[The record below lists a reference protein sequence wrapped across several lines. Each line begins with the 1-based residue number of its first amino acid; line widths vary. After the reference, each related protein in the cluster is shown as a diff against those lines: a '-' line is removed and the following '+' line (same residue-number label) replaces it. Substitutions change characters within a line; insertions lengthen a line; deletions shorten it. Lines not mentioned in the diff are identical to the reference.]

1 MSYIIPF
8 LPLATLLTL
17 ALVTRKMAESMIAAT
32 AVGLILLHK
41 TNIVEGT
48 LDSFYETFANT
59 SFHFCVLIVFC
70 FGIVV
75 KLFQESG
82 GLLGFAEFMKRVIK
96 GPRSALLLGWL
107 ISVALF
113 VDEYLN
119 ALTVGFSM
127 SKLTDSHKVPR
138 EHLAL
143 QVHMMACSLC
153 IAVPLTS
160 WTAFTI
166 SITETYGIGLMEYI
180 QTVPMM
186 IFPLMEIVLCLL
198 LALGV
203 FPKLGILKG
212 AYGRVA
218 GGGEP
223 YKMEAGEKP
232 LVDLGAPDEN
242 NISSPWNLFL
252 PLLCVIAGTLYF
264 DKNLAIGLLLSIV
277 CQFFLYVGQRK
288 MTVTKFFDCFFEG
301 AGSMLM
307 INIIIFFGFTLS
319 SINERLG
326 LFDTVINLVGDTL
339 PASLVPMLV
348 FLLVGFCVFASG
360 SCWIIMLITIPIF
373 LPLAAATGA
382 SQLLTLAAL
391 MSGVGAGYTLCFYGD
406 AVFMTTASTGV
417 ANLTITKT
425 VMPYGAAMTVLSAG
439 FYLAMGFLM

>member
-1 MSYIIPF
+1 MTYIVPF
-8 LPLATLLTL
+8 LPLATLLIL
-17 ALVTRKMAESMIAAT
+17 ALVTRKMAESMIAAV
-32 AVGLILLHK
+32 AVGLLLLHK

-59 SFHFCVLIVFC
+59 SFHFCVLIVFS

-82 GLLGFAEFMKRVIK
+82 GLLGFAELMKRFIK
-96 GPRSALLLGWL
+96 GPRSALLFSWL

-127 SKLTDSHKVPR
+127 SKITDSHLVPR

-160 WTAFTI
+160 WTAFTV
-166 SITETYGIGLMEYI
+166 SLTEQYGIGLTEFI
-180 QTVPMM
+180 QAVPMM
-186 IFPLMEIVLCLL
+186 IFPLMSIVLCVL
-198 LALGV
+198 LALGL
-203 FPKLGILKG
+203 FPKFGNLKK
-212 AYGRVA
+212 AYQRVSN
-218 GGGEP
+218 GGEP
-223 YKMEAGEKP
+223 FVMEEGEKP

-252 PLLCVIAGTLYF
+252 PLLCVIVGTLYF
-264 DKNLAIGLLLSIV
+264 DKNLAIGLLLAIV
-277 CQFFLYVGQRK
+277 CQFILYVGQRK
-288 MTVTKFFDCFFEG
+288 MTATKYFEHFFDG

-319 SINERLG
+319 SINEKLG
-326 LFDTVINLVGDTL
+326 LFDTVINLVGSTL
-339 PASLVPMLV
+339 PAALVPVLV
-348 FLLVGFCVFASG
+348 FLIVGFCVFSSG
-360 SCWIIMLITIPIF
+360 SCWIIMLITMPIF

-391 MSGVGAGYTLCFYGD
+391 MSGIGAGYTLCFYAD

-417 ANLTITKT
+417 ANLTIIRT
-425 VMPYGAAMTVLSAG
+425 VMPYAVAMTVISAG
-439 FYLAMGFLM
+439 FFLVMGFVL

>member
-41 TNIVEGT
+41 TNIVQGT

-82 GLLGFAEFMKRVIK
+82 GLLGFAEFMKRFIK
-96 GPRSALLLGWL
+96 GPRSALLFSLL

-127 SKLTDSHKVPR
+127 SKITDSHLVPR
-138 EHLAL
+138 EHLAM
-143 QVHMMACSLC
+143 QVHMLACALC

-160 WTAFTI
+160 WTAFTV
-166 SITETYGIGLMEYI
+166 SLTEQYGIGLTEYI
-180 QTVPMM
+180 QAVPMM
-186 IFPLMEIVLCLL
+186 VFPLMSIALCLL
-198 LALGV
+198 LALGA
-203 FPKLGILKG
+203 FPKVGSLKK
-212 AYGRVA
+212 AYQRVD
-218 GGGEP
+218 GGGLP
-223 YKMEAGEKP
+223 YVTEEGEKP

-242 NISSPWNLFL
+242 NISSPLNLFL
-252 PLLCVIAGTLYF
+252 PLICVIGGTLYF
-264 DKNLAIGLLLSIV
+264 NKDLAIGLILCIV
-277 CQFFLYVGQRK
+277 CQFLLYVGQRK

-307 INIIIFFGFTLS
+307 INVIIFFGFTLS
-319 SINERLG
+319 SINEKIG
-326 LFDTVINLVGDTL
+326 LFDMVINLVGDTL
-339 PASLVPMLV
+339 PPAAVPVLV
-348 FLLVGFCVFASG
+348 FLLVGFCVFSSG

-373 LPLAAATGA
+373 LPLAVATGA
-382 SQLLTLAAL
+382 PLLLTLAAL
-391 MSGVGAGYTLCFYGD
+391 MSGVGAGYTLCFYAD

-417 ANLTITKT
+417 ANLTIIKT
-425 VMPYGAAMTVLSAG
+425 VMPYAIAMTVISAVVYIVLG
-439 FYLAMGFLM
+439 LIL

>member
-17 ALVTRKMAESMIAAT
+17 ALITRKMAESMIAAT
-32 AVGLILLHK
+32 AVGLLLLHK
-41 TNIVEGT
+41 TNIVQGT

-82 GLLGFAEFMKRVIK
+82 GLLGFAEFMKRFIK
-96 GPRSALLLGWL
+96 GPRSSLLFSLL

-127 SKLTDSHKVPR
+127 SKITDSHLVPR
-138 EHLAL
+138 EHLAM
-143 QVHMMACSLC
+143 QVHMLACALC

-160 WTAFTI
+160 WTAFTV
-166 SITETYGIGLMEYI
+166 SLTEQYGIGLTEYI

-186 IFPLMEIVLCLL
+186 VFPLMSIALCLL
-198 LALGV
+198 LALGA
-203 FPKLGILKG
+203 FPKVGSLKK
-212 AYGRVA
+212 AYQRVD
-218 GGGEP
+218 GGGLP
-223 YKMEAGEKP
+223 YVTEEGEKP

-242 NISSPWNLFL
+242 NISSPLNLFL
-252 PLLCVIAGTLYF
+252 PLICVIGGTLYF
-264 DKNLAIGLLLSIV
+264 DKDLAIGLILCIV
-277 CQFFLYVGQRK
+277 CQFLLYVGQRK

-319 SINERLG
+319 SINEKIG
-326 LFDTVINLVGDTL
+326 LFNMVINLVGDTL
-339 PASLVPMLV
+339 PPAAVPVLV
-348 FLLVGFCVFASG
+348 FLLVGFCVFSSG

-373 LPLAAATGA
+373 LPLAVATGA
-382 SQLLTLAAL
+382 PLLLTLAAL
-391 MSGVGAGYTLCFYGD
+391 MSGVGAGYTLCFYAD

-417 ANLTITKT
+417 ANLTIIKT
-425 VMPYGAAMTVLSAG
+425 VMPYAIAMTVISAVVYIVLG
-439 FYLAMGFLM
+439 LIL

>member
-17 ALVTRKMAESMIAAT
+17 ALITRKMAESMIAAT
-32 AVGLILLHK
+32 AVGLVLLHK
-41 TNIVEGT
+41 TNIVQGT

-82 GLLGFAEFMKRVIK
+82 GLLGFAEFMKRFIK
-96 GPRSALLLGWL
+96 GRRSTLLLSWL

-127 SKLTDSHKVPR
+127 SKIADSHLIPR
-138 EHLAL
+138 EHLAM

-166 SITETYGIGLMEYI
+166 SITEQYDIGLTEYI
-180 QTVPMM
+180 KAVPMM
-186 IFPLMEIVLCLL
+186 VFPLMSIVLCLL
-198 LALGV
+198 LALGT
-203 FPKLGILKG
+203 FPKVGNLKK
-212 AYGRVA
+212 AYQRVDN
-218 GGGEP
+218 GGQTYVLEGD
-223 YKMEAGEKP
+223 EKP
-232 LVDLGAPDEN
+232 LVDFGKPDEN
-242 NISSPWNLFL
+242 NITSPLNLFL
-252 PLLCVIAGTLYF
+252 PLICVIGGTLYF
-264 DKNLAIGLLLSIV
+264 DKDLAIGLTLAIV
-277 CQFFLYVGQRK
+277 CQFFVYVIPKK
-288 MTVTKFFDCFFEG
+288 MSVSRFFDCFFEG

-319 SINERLG
+319 SLNEQLG
-326 LFDTVINLVGDTL
+326 LFDMVISLVGSTL
-339 PASLVPMLV
+339 PAAFVPVLV
-348 FLLVGFCVFASG
+348 FLIVGFCVFASG
-360 SCWIIMLITIPIF
+360 SCWIIMLITMPIF

-382 SQLLTLAAL
+382 PMLLTLAAL
-391 MSGVGAGYTLCFYGD
+391 MSGVGAGYTLCFYAD
-406 AVFMTTASTGV
+406 AVFLTTASTGV
-417 ANLTITKT
+417 ANLTIIKT
-425 VMPYGAAMTVLSAG
+425 IMPYAVVMTAISAG
-439 FYLAMGFLM
+439 FYLVMGILM

>member
-17 ALVTRKMAESMIAAT
+17 ALITRKMAESMIAAT
-32 AVGLILLHK
+32 AVGLLLLHK
-41 TNIVEGT
+41 TNIVQGT

-82 GLLGFAEFMKRVIK
+82 GLLGFAEFMKRFIK
-96 GPRSALLLGWL
+96 GPRSALLFSLL

-127 SKLTDSHKVPR
+127 SKITDSHLIPR
-138 EHLAL
+138 EHLAM
-143 QVHMMACSLC
+143 QVHMLACALC

-160 WTAFTI
+160 WTAFTV
-166 SITETYGIGLMEYI
+166 SLTEQYGIGLTEYI
-180 QTVPMM
+180 QAVPMM
-186 IFPLMEIVLCLL
+186 VFPLMSIALCLL
-198 LALGV
+198 LALGA
-203 FPKLGILKG
+203 FPKVGSLKK
-212 AYGRVA
+212 AYQRVD
-218 GGGEP
+218 GGGLP
-223 YKMEAGEKP
+223 YVTEEGEKP

-242 NISSPWNLFL
+242 NISSPLNLFL
-252 PLLCVIAGTLYF
+252 PLICVIGGTLYF
-264 DKNLAIGLLLSIV
+264 DKDLAIGLILCIV
-277 CQFFLYVGQRK
+277 CQFLLYVGQRK

-319 SINERLG
+319 SINEKIG
-326 LFDTVINLVGDTL
+326 LFDMVINLVGDTL
-339 PASLVPMLV
+339 PPAAVPVLV
-348 FLLVGFCVFASG
+348 FLLVGFCVFSSG

-373 LPLAAATGA
+373 LPLAVATGA
-382 SQLLTLAAL
+382 PLLLTLAAL
-391 MSGVGAGYTLCFYGD
+391 MSGVGAGYTLCFYAD

-417 ANLTITKT
+417 ANLTIIKT
-425 VMPYGAAMTVLSAG
+425 VMPYAIAMTVISAVVYIVLG
-439 FYLAMGFLM
+439 LIL

>member
-17 ALVTRKMAESMIAAT
+17 ALITRKMAESMIAAT
-32 AVGLILLHK
+32 AVGLVLLHK
-41 TNIVEGT
+41 TNIVQGT

-82 GLLGFAEFMKRVIK
+82 GLLGFAKFMKRFIK
-96 GPRSALLLGWL
+96 GRRSTLLLSWL

-127 SKLTDSHKVPR
+127 SKIADSHLIPR
-138 EHLAL
+138 EHLAM

-166 SITETYGIGLMEYI
+166 SITEQYDIGLTEYI
-180 QTVPMM
+180 KAVPMM
-186 IFPLMEIVLCLL
+186 VFPLMSIVLCLL
-198 LALGV
+198 LALGT
-203 FPKLGILKG
+203 FPKVGSLKK
-212 AYGRVA
+212 AYQRVDS
-218 GGGEP
+218 GGQTYVLEGD
-223 YKMEAGEKP
+223 EKP
-232 LVDLGAPDEN
+232 LVDFGKPDEN
-242 NISSPWNLFL
+242 NITSPLNLFL
-252 PLLCVIAGTLYF
+252 PLICVIGGTLYF
-264 DKNLAIGLLLSIV
+264 DKDLAIGLILAIV
-277 CQFFLYVGQRK
+277 CQFFVYVIPK
-288 MTVTKFFDCFFEG
+288 KISVSKFFDCFFEG

-319 SINERLG
+319 SLNEQLG
-326 LFDTVINLVGDTL
+326 LFDMVISLVGSTL
-339 PASLVPMLV
+339 PAAFVPVLV
-348 FLLVGFCVFASG
+348 FLIVGFCVFASG
-360 SCWIIMLITIPIF
+360 SCWIIMLITMPIF

-382 SQLLTLAAL
+382 PMLLTLAAL
-391 MSGVGAGYTLCFYGD
+391 MSGVGAGYTLCFYAD
-406 AVFMTTASTGV
+406 AVFLTTASTGV
-417 ANLTITKT
+417 ANLTIIKT
-425 VMPYGAAMTVLSAG
+425 IMPYAVVMTAISAG
-439 FYLAMGFLM
+439 FYLIMGIMM

>member
-8 LPLATLLTL
+8 VPLATLLAL

-41 TNIVEGT
+41 TNIVQGT

-82 GLLGFAEFMKRVIK
+82 GLLGFAEFMKRFIK
-96 GPRSALLLGWL
+96 GPRSALLFSMLV
-107 ISVALF
+107 SVALF

-127 SKLTDSHKVPR
+127 SKITDSYKVPR

-143 QVHMMACSLC
+143 QVHMLACSLC
-153 IAVPLTS
+153 IAVPMTS
-160 WTAFTI
+160 WTAFTV
-166 SITETYGIGLMEYI
+166 SITEQYGLGLMEYI
-180 QTVPMM
+180 QAVPMM
-186 IFPLMEIVLCLL
+186 IFPLMAIVLCLL
-198 LALGV
+198 LAMGL
-203 FPKLGILKG
+203 FPKTGNLKK
-212 AYGRVA
+212 AYLRVA
-218 GGGEP
+218 AGGEP
-223 YKMEAGEKP
+223 YVLEGSEKP

-242 NISSPWNLFL
+242 NITSPLNLFL
-252 PLLCVIAGTLYF
+252 PLLCVIGGTLYF
-264 DKNLAIGLLLSIV
+264 DKNLAIGLLLAIV
-277 CQFFLYVGQRK
+277 CQFLLYVGQRN
-288 MTVTKFFDCFFEG
+288 MSVTKFFDCFFEG

-319 SINERLG
+319 SINEKIG
-326 LFDTVINLVGDTL
+326 LFDTVIHLVGDTL
-339 PASLVPMLV
+339 PASFVPVLV
-348 FLLVGFCVFASG
+348 FLLVGFCVFSSG
-360 SCWIIMLITIPIF
+360 SCWIIMLITMPIF

-382 SQLLTLAAL
+382 SMLLTLAAL
-391 MSGVGAGYTLCFYGD
+391 MSGVGAGYTLCFYAD

-417 ANLTITKT
+417 ANLTIIKT
-425 VMPYGAAMTVLSAG
+425 VMPYAVSMTVISAA
-439 FYLAMGFLM
+439 FYLAMGFIL

>member
-17 ALVTRKMAESMIAAT
+17 ALITRKMAESMIAAT
-32 AVGLILLHK
+32 AVGLLLLHK
-41 TNIVEGT
+41 TNIVQGT

-82 GLLGFAEFMKRVIK
+82 GLLGFAEFMKRFIK
-96 GPRSALLLGWL
+96 GPRSSLLFSLL

-127 SKLTDSHKVPR
+127 SKITDSHLVPR
-138 EHLAL
+138 EHLAM
-143 QVHMMACSLC
+143 QVHMLACALC

-160 WTAFTI
+160 WTAFTV
-166 SITETYGIGLMEYI
+166 SLTEQYGIGLTEYI
-180 QTVPMM
+180 QAVPMM
-186 IFPLMEIVLCLL
+186 VFPLMSIALCLL
-198 LALGV
+198 LALGA
-203 FPKLGILKG
+203 FPKVGSLKK
-212 AYGRVA
+212 AYQRVD
-218 GGGEP
+218 GGGLP
-223 YKMEAGEKP
+223 YVTEEGEKP

-242 NISSPWNLFL
+242 NISSPLNLFL
-252 PLLCVIAGTLYF
+252 PLICVIGGTLYF
-264 DKNLAIGLLLSIV
+264 NKDLAIGLILCIV
-277 CQFFLYVGQRK
+277 CQFLLYVGQRK

-319 SINERLG
+319 SINEKIG
-326 LFDTVINLVGDTL
+326 LFDMVINLVGDTL
-339 PASLVPMLV
+339 PPAAVPVLV
-348 FLLVGFCVFASG
+348 FLLVGFCVFSSG

-373 LPLAAATGA
+373 LPLAVATGA
-382 SQLLTLAAL
+382 PLLLTLAAL
-391 MSGVGAGYTLCFYGD
+391 MSGVGAGYTLCFYAD

-417 ANLTITKT
+417 ANLTIIKT
-425 VMPYGAAMTVLSAG
+425 VMPYAIAMTVISAVVYIVLG
-439 FYLAMGFLM
+439 LIL

>member
-17 ALVTRKMAESMIAAT
+17 ALITRKMAESMIAAT
-32 AVGLILLHK
+32 AVGLLLLHK
-41 TNIVEGT
+41 TNIVQGT

-82 GLLGFAEFMKRVIK
+82 GLLGFAEFMKRFIK
-96 GPRSALLLGWL
+96 GPRSALLFSLL

-127 SKLTDSHKVPR
+127 SKITDSHLVPR
-138 EHLAL
+138 EHLAM
-143 QVHMMACSLC
+143 QVHMLACSLC

-160 WTAFTI
+160 WTAFTV
-166 SITETYGIGLMEYI
+166 SLTEQYGIGLTEYI
-180 QTVPMM
+180 QAVPMM
-186 IFPLMEIVLCLL
+186 VFPLMSIALCLF
-198 LALGV
+198 LALGA
-203 FPKLGILKG
+203 FPKVGSLKK
-212 AYGRVA
+212 AYQRVD
-218 GGGEP
+218 GGGLP
-223 YKMEAGEKP
+223 YVTEEGEKP

-242 NISSPWNLFL
+242 NISSPLNLFL
-252 PLLCVIAGTLYF
+252 PLICVIGGTLYF
-264 DKNLAIGLLLSIV
+264 DKDLAIGLILCIV
-277 CQFFLYVGQRK
+277 CQFLLYVGQCK

-319 SINERLG
+319 SINEKIG
-326 LFDTVINLVGDTL
+326 LFDMVINLVGDTL
-339 PASLVPMLV
+339 PPAAVPVLV
-348 FLLVGFCVFASG
+348 FLLVGFCVFSSG

-373 LPLAAATGA
+373 LPLAVATGA
-382 SQLLTLAAL
+382 PLLLTLAAL
-391 MSGVGAGYTLCFYGD
+391 MSGVGAGYTLCFYAD

-417 ANLTITKT
+417 ANLTIIKT
-425 VMPYGAAMTVLSAG
+425 VMPYAIAMTVISAVVYIVLG
-439 FYLAMGFLM
+439 LIL